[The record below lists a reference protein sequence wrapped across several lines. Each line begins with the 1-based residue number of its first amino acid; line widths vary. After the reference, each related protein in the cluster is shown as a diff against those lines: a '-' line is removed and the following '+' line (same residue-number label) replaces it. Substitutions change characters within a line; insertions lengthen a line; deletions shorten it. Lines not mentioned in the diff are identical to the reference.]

1 MGSVVNTSQ
10 ALSQIA
16 RRAHPLSFINTKEY
30 DPLLASIGDAR
41 LVLIGEASRGTHD
54 FYRERT
60 RITRRLIEEK
70 GFNAVAI
77 EGDWPDAYRVHR
89 FVTGQQSN
97 TDEFEQPLDA
107 LSGFRRFPAW
117 MWRNMD

>member
-41 LVLIGEASRGTHD
+41 LVLIGEASHGTHD
-54 FYRERT
+54 FYRERS
-60 RITRRLIEEK
+60 RITRRLVEEK
-70 GFNAVAI
+70 GFNAVAV

-89 FVTGQQSN
+89 FVTGQG
-97 TDEFEQPLDA
+97 DDVDRAAQPINA
-107 LSGFRRFPAW
+107 LGG
-117 MWRNMD
+117 